1 MSRWRVRMDFV
12 FVVVDLYNQYFD
24 SGIQWCDTTVWMC
37 CMRVRSTWI
46 FGHFVF
52 FVCILFV
59 FCFLS
64 IYARAHSCQWKCH
77 LFDESPI
84 KPIGLSQLLTLWPCL
99 NSPILLPRGGA
110 VRFMDWTQAT
120 GPLNSSLFSRR
131 FLADIPHMGLGLKH
145 VLEREKN
152 QWPNGKVVMASH
164 SHSPLRSVHLSQ
176 RPSSNSHPYVFQRT
190 LSLKKYARHKSI
202 MWRGWMLKFKNVR
215 IIIIAILL
223 FRECRWRCHWLL
235 QKGTVN
241 EMKLT
246 VVWYLIMV

>member
-1 MSRWRVRMDFV
+1 MEFNDVTPQCEC
-12 FVVVDLYNQYFD
+12 VVCVCAQPESLA
-24 SGIQWCDTTVWMC
+24 IL
-37 CMRVRSTWI
+37 
-46 FGHFVF
+46 F
-52 FVCILFV
+52 FLFV

-164 SHSPLRSVHLSQ
+164 SLSPLRSVYLSQ
-176 RPSSNSHPYVFQRT
+176 RRSSNSHPYVFQRT

-202 MWRGWMLKFKNVR
+202 MWRLL
-215 IIIIAILL
+215 ILSSL
-223 FRECRWRCHWLL
+223 PFCYLENADGVATGYYKRE
-235 QKGTVN
+235 Q
-241 EMKLT
+241 
-246 VVWYLIMV
+246 

>member
-1 MSRWRVRMDFV
+1 MEFNDVTPRCEC
-12 FVVVDLYNQYFD
+12 VVCVCAQPESLA
-24 SGIQWCDTTVWMC
+24 IL
-37 CMRVRSTWI
+37 
-46 FGHFVF
+46 F
-52 FVCILFV
+52 FLFV

-164 SHSPLRSVHLSQ
+164 SHSPLRSVYLSQ

-215 IIIIAILL
+215 IIIIAMLL

-241 EMKLT
+241 EMKFSFTVRTDVLT
-246 VVWYLIMV
+246 VSPIHHAHEAEHQVHLK